1 MPGFWKK
8 VKKTL
13 KESAEIIKETAVT
26 VAEKTQEATEMGKL
40 KIQIMGLNRAAEK
53 NFAEM
58 GGRVYELLES
68 GVKNILFDAKLRK
81 LVDKARQYEEKINK
95 AEEKLK
101 NLGKTES
108 AKKVKRGSKGCK

>member
-13 KESAEIIKETAVT
+13 KESADIIKEKAVT

-40 KIQIMGLNRAAEK
+40 KIQIIGLHRDAEK
-53 NFAEM
+53 NFTEM

-81 LVDKARQYEEKINK
+81 LIDKARQYEQKIDK

-101 NLGKTES
+101 SLGKKS
-108 AKKVKRGSKGCK
+108 N

>member
-1 MPGFWKK
+1 MPEFWKR

-13 KESAEIIKETAVT
+13 KESAEIIKEKAIT
-26 VAEKTQEATEMGKL
+26 VAEKTQEVTEMGKL
-40 KIQIMGLNRAAEK
+40 KIQVMGLSRAAEK

-81 LVDKARQYEEKINK
+81 LIDKARQYEEKINK
-95 AEEKLK
+95 AEEELK
-101 NLGKTES
+101 SLGKSES
-108 AKKVKRGSKGCK
+108 TKRVKRGSKGCK

>member
-1 MPGFWKK
+1 MPRFWNK

-13 KESAEIIKETAVT
+13 KESTDIIKEKAVT

-40 KIQIMGLNRAAEK
+40 KIQIMGLSRNAEK

-68 GVKNILFDAKLRK
+68 GVKNILFDARLRK
-81 LVDKARQYEEKINK
+81 LIDKAKQYEEKISA
-95 AEEKLK
+95 AEKKLK
-101 NLGKTES
+101 SLGKTS
-108 AKKVKRGSKGCK
+108 D